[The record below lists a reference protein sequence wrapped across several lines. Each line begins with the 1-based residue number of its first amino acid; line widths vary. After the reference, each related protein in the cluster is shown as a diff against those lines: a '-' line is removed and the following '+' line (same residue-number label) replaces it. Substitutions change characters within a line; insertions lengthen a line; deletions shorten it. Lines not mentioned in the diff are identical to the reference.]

1 MMGGSRAGG
10 AGRRSGRDERDG
22 MADETRTKTLV
33 ELDELSDHDLLVRIA
48 GQCERLP
55 CENHEVRIRA
65 VEIEVAKLRTWGIVI
80 AALVTGAST
89 VISVVLGG

>member
-1 MMGGSRAGG
+1 MGGSRAGG
-10 AGRRSGRDERDG
+10 AGRRSGRDERVR
-22 MADETRTKTLV
+22 MAAATTTLV

-55 CENHEVRIRA
+55 CENHEGRIRA
-65 VEIEVAKLRTWGIVI
+65 VEIEVAKLKTWGIVI